1 MGACQSETEDEKSDP
16 FDQRHRASSSLEIQ
30 RDRVILNKML
40 ATSAARKDPH
50 VDTTAAQA
58 KVVPEAAAKATKD
71 ATRTERSPSFLDA
84 AVARAAA
91 IDVTATVEV
100 AADTTVINPDTAAI
114 TEAKPT
120 EEVDAAPKIIEG
132 SRSFA
137 DEPSSFAGRC
147 SRYAD

>member
-16 FDQRHRASSSLEIQ
+16 FDQRFADLEFKARRLEIQ

-50 VDTTAAQA
+50 VDTAAAQA

-132 SRSFA
+132 
-137 DEPSSFAGRC
+137 
-147 SRYAD
+147 